1 MTKSII
7 PHESEFLFYAGPD
20 GRLHIDVFY
29 ADETVW
35 LTQKRMAELFD
46 VEVQTINYHL
56 KEVFDAQEL
65 AEATTIRKFR
75 IVQTEG
81 GRQVERE
88 ANFYNLDA
96 IISVGY
102 RVNSSQATWFRQ
114 WATTTLREFMIRGF
128 VLDDERLKN
137 GSHFGKDYFEELLE
151 RIREIRLSERRL
163 HLKITDIFETSS
175 DYQPNSEIAK
185 NFFAFVQNKLH
196 WAITGQTAAE
206 LIHTRADAEKPNMGL
221 TSWKQSPKGKI
232 VKSDTVTAKNYLT
245 EKELGSLR
253 RIVSAFL
260 DLSEDRAERRIVMSM
275 KDWAQFIDQ
284 YLKLN
289 SYGVLSDSG
298 SVSHAKAVKKAA
310 QEYGKFRPIQDQN
323 YISDFEKTAKRL
335 NEKAEEKKVRG
346 DSA

>member
-1 MTKSII
+1 
-7 PHESEFLFYAGPD
+7 
-20 GRLHIDVFY
+20 
-29 ADETVW
+29 
-35 LTQKRMAELFD
+35 
-46 VEVQTINYHL
+46 
-56 KEVFDAQEL
+56 
-65 AEATTIRKFR
+65 
-75 IVQTEG
+75 
-81 GRQVERE
+81 
-88 ANFYNLDA
+88 
-96 IISVGY
+96 
-102 RVNSSQATWFRQ
+102 
-114 WATTTLREFMIRGF
+114 MIRGF